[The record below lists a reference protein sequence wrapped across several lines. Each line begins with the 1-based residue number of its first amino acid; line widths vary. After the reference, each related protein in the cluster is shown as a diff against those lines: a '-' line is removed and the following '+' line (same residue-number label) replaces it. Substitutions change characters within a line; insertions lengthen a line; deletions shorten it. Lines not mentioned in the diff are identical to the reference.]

1 MNEYTVKGSNNAVA
15 DNESI
20 PLWKAL
26 AQYTSDDLDTGL
38 DANAK
43 TIKRMAGE
51 FRKARSIHSIVSFG
65 FGALCCISLAALVIG
80 ALAGREAD
88 YFLSSLAVFSAVVA
102 LLPRVLRQID
112 QYGFKRP
119 DRAVP
124 LPYDTNKYFEGFLR
138 QLQSEA
144 GPKAYYFS
152 RFGDKRKYLER
163 REFFGK
169 LRYLLFSEHAE
180 DRRLVMRFRT
190 GRSLP
195 SDIFIDRHDLDRM
208 RVVRDV
214 KPKAPAG
221 TKPKYPYEEAI
232 IAVLEDPEVK
242 DINLRHRSKALSK
255 IQDMMVDCINRNP
268 DVTDPN
274 CRKSLPRVQ
283 DCSEKIYSVLKNL
296 LGG

>member
-1 MNEYTVKGSNNAVA
+1 MNEHTDKEPNNAVT

-26 AQYTSDDLDTGL
+26 AEYTSDDLDTGL

-43 TIKRMAGE
+43 IIKKVIDKYRME
-51 FRKARSIHSIVSFG
+51 RTIHSIVSLI
-65 FGALCCISLAALVIG
+65 FGAICCSSLAALVFF
-80 ALAGREAD
+80 ALAGREAG
-88 YFLSSLAVFSAVVA
+88 YFLSVLAVLSAVLA
-102 LLPRVLRQID
+102 FLPRVWRQFY
-112 QYGFKRP
+112 QYGFQRP

-124 LPYDTNKYFEGFLR
+124 LPYDANQYFESFLR

-144 GPKAYYFS
+144 GPKAYYYP
-152 RFGDKRKYLER
+152 RLGDKRKHLAR
-163 REFFGK
+163 RDFFGK

-208 RVVRDV
+208 REVREV
-214 KPKAPAG
+214 KPKSRAG
-221 TKPKYPYEEAI
+221 TNPKYPYEEAI
-232 IAVLEDPEVK
+232 IAVLADPEVK
-242 DINLRHRSKALSK
+242 DIILRDRSKALSK
-255 IQDMMVDCINRNP
+255 IQDMIVDCINQNP
-268 DVTDPN
+268 EVTDPN
-274 CRKSLPRVQ
+274 CQKRLPRVK
-283 DCSEKIYSVLKNL
+283 DCSEKIYDVLMNL